1 MKVDPVE
8 IEHVIL
14 ALPQVAQV
22 AVSGVIGERGMEMI
36 KASVVLRAGQNLRR
50 EMLIEHCRKE
60 LAEHKVPR
68 IVELVDS
75 LHQNI
80 MGKRV
85 RDT

>member
-1 MKVDPVE
+1 
-8 IEHVIL
+8 
-14 ALPQVAQV
+14 
-22 AVSGVIGERGMEMI
+22 MEMI